1 VEHRFRIILASKGIN
16 TLNAKTS
23 KLMPMEMTAMK
34 MMGTMMTRGMADLKK
49 AKRTSLLKMEGN
61 TVVTQTTIR
70 VTQRRFR
77 MVLPQAEQKRT
88 GKRKRMMRKMAMIKM
103 MTRTVTTMTTTTTMA
118 GKRTRRKV

>member
-1 VEHRFRIILASKGIN
+1 MEHSFWILASKGIN

-23 KLMPMEMTAMK
+23 KLTPMEMTAMK

-49 AKRTSLLKMEGN
+49 GKRTSLLKMEGN
-61 TVVTQTTIR
+61 MVATPTTIR
-70 VTQRRFR
+70 VTQRRFQ

-103 MTRTVTTMTTTTTMA
+103 MTRTVMMMTTTTMA
-118 GKRTRRKV
+118 GKRTRRKA